1 VVDDDALVL
10 DSLRRVLSDE
20 FEVTTTIRPE
30 EAIEW
35 ISAGESYDVILCDVM
50 MPVLNG
56 VDFRD
61 RVEGVSPE
69 QAARIV
75 FVTGGLLF
83 PQVRSALD
91 RVANTVLEK
100 PIDLEG
106 LRELIRRRVRAAWQA
121 PGRAI

>member
-1 VVDDDALVL
+1 MMPSSGIPRRRPSGTRNRGAHVLVVDDDALVL

-35 ISAGESYDVILCDVM
+35 ILAGASYDVILCDVM

-61 RVEGVSPE
+61 PR
-69 QAARIV
+69 
-75 FVTGGLLF
+75 
-83 PQVRSALD
+83 
-91 RVANTVLEK
+91 
-100 PIDLEG
+100 
-106 LRELIRRRVRAAWQA
+106 
-121 PGRAI
+121 